1 MLDIKSTTHVA
12 SIPVNIVHIAG
23 DIDSSNFQTFQ
34 SFLDDQVANGSRH
47 FILNFNNVNR
57 ISSAGLRV
65 IHNLFNKLRELHK
78 DVDDDELRKRM
89 STGIYKSPY
98 LKVVNLSAAV
108 EEVFRLGGFDIYIEI
123 FQDEEQAVNSCH

>member
-1 MLDIKSTTHVA
+1 MLDIKSTTRVA

-47 FILNFNNVNR
+47 FILNFKNVNR

-89 STGIYKSPY
+89 STGVYKSPY

>member
-1 MLDIKSTTHVA
+1 MLDIKSTTRIA
-12 SIPVNIVHIAG
+12 YIPVTIVHITG
-23 DIDSSNFQTFQ
+23 DIDSSNFQIFQ

-47 FILNFNNVNR
+47 FVLDFKNVNR

-65 IHNLFNKLRELHK
+65 IHNLFNKLREMHK

-89 STGIYKSPY
+89 STGAYKSPY
-98 LKVVNLSAAV
+98 LKVVNLSAGV

-123 FQDEEQAVNSCH
+123 FQDEEQAVDSCH

>member
-1 MLDIKSTTHVA
+1 MLDIKSTTRVA

>member
-1 MLDIKSTTHVA
+1 MLDIKSTTRVA

-47 FILNFNNVNR
+47 FILNFKNVNR